1 MVYHWTLASI
11 LNASRV
17 GEKDKR
23 LVLFSR
29 ELGKVTA
36 VARGTAVP
44 DAKWS
49 TSFEPFSLL
58 YLRLYD
64 RSHFLT
70 VVSSEER
77 VVYTGVLSSLSR
89 SLKGMAMNQLA
100 ECVLESSSE
109 EPGLFA
115 AYVTALSRLNIAANA
130 AEEDR
135 VFLQFTLDVLT
146 ELGFGI
152 SSLHCERCGA
162 ALDKNVHFSMRDN
175 AFHCSP
181 CATTET
187 DVVLSPEL
195 VGFLRTGEGS
205 IDARRTLMGIALTL
219 RLLKSAASRLA
230 VTQAFERFAQNAA
243 TLFHIDTREEP
254 KESCHEL

>member
-36 VARGTAVP
+36 VARGALAP
-44 DAKWS
+44 DSKWS

-100 ECVLESSSE
+100 ECVLEPFSE

-115 AYVTALSRLNIAANA
+115 AYVTALSRLNIAANGA
-130 AEEDR
+130 GEDR
-135 VFLQFTLDVLT
+135 AFLQFTLDVLS
-146 ELGFGI
+146 ELGFGV

-162 ALDKNVHFSMRDN
+162 ALDENVQFSTRDN
-175 AFHCSP
+175 AFHCSR

-187 DVVLSPEL
+187 DVVLSSEL
-195 VGFLRTGEGS
+195 VTFLQTGQGS
-205 IDARRTLMGIALTL
+205 IDQRRTLMGIALTL
-219 RLLKSAASRLA
+219 RLLRSAANRLA
-230 VTQAFERFAQNAA
+230 ITQAFERFAQNAA
-243 TLFHIDTREEP
+243 TLFYIDAREEP

>member
-11 LNASRV
+11 LNTSRV
-17 GEKDKR
+17 GEKDKH

-36 VARGTAVP
+36 VARGAAAP

-58 YLRLYD
+58 YVRLYD

-77 VVYTGVLSSLSR
+77 VVYTGILSSLSR

-100 ECVLESSSE
+100 QCVLQPSSE

-115 AYVTALSRLNIAANA
+115 AYVTALSRLNIAANS
-130 AEEDR
+130 AEEDKA
-135 VFLQFTLDVLT
+135 FLQFTLDVLN
-146 ELGFGI
+146 ELGFGV
-152 SSLHCERCGA
+152 SSLYCERCGA
-162 ALDKNVHFSMRDN
+162 ALDENVHFSMRDN
-175 AFHCSP
+175 VFHCSP
-181 CATTET
+181 CATVDR

-195 VGFLRTGEGS
+195 VNFLRTGEGS

-219 RLLKSAASRLA
+219 RLLKSAAGKLA
-230 VTQAFERFAQNAA
+230 VTQAFEQFAQNAA

>member
-58 YLRLYD
+58 YLRLYE

-77 VVYTGVLSSLSR
+77 VVVMRSS
-89 SLKGMAMNQLA
+89 
-100 ECVLESSSE
+100 
-109 EPGLFA
+109 
-115 AYVTALSRLNIAANA
+115 
-130 AEEDR
+130 
-135 VFLQFTLDVLT
+135 
-146 ELGFGI
+146 
-152 SSLHCERCGA
+152 
-162 ALDKNVHFSMRDN
+162 
-175 AFHCSP
+175 
-181 CATTET
+181 
-187 DVVLSPEL
+187 
-195 VGFLRTGEGS
+195 
-205 IDARRTLMGIALTL
+205 
-219 RLLKSAASRLA
+219 
-230 VTQAFERFAQNAA
+230 
-243 TLFHIDTREEP
+243 
-254 KESCHEL
+254 

>member
-11 LNASRV
+11 LNTSRV

-36 VARGTAVP
+36 VARGTAAP

-58 YLRLYD
+58 YLRLYE

-77 VVYTGVLSSLSR
+77 VVYTSVLSSLSK

-100 ECVLESSSE
+100 ECVLEPSLE

-115 AYVTALSRLNIAANA
+115 AYVTALSKLNIAANA

-135 VFLQFTLDVLT
+135 VFLQFTLDVLN
-146 ELGFGI
+146 ELGFGVT
-152 SSLHCERCGA
+152 SLHCERCGTT
-162 ALDKNVHFSMRDN
+162 LDKNVHFSMRDN
-175 AFHCSP
+175 AFHCPP
-181 CATTET
+181 CATTGT

-195 VGFLRTGEGS
+195 VNFLRTGEGN
-205 IDARRTLMGIALTL
+205 IGERRTLMGIALTL
-219 RLLKSAASRLA
+219 RLLRSAASKLA
-230 VTQAFERFAQNAA
+230 ITQAFERFAQNAA
-243 TLFHIDTREEP
+243 TLFPIDARVEL
-254 KESCHEL
+254 KES

>member
-11 LNASRV
+11 LSASRV
-17 GEKDKR
+17 GEKDKH

-29 ELGKVTA
+29 ELGKVSA
-36 VARGTAVP
+36 VARGTATL

-64 RSHFLT
+64 RSRFLT

-77 VVYTGVLSSLSR
+77 IVYTGIMSSLSR

-100 ECVLESSSE
+100 ECVLEPSSE

-115 AYVTALSRLNIAANA
+115 AYVTALSRLNIATTVAD
-130 AEEDR
+130 EDTT
-135 VFLQFTLDVLT
+135 FLQFTLDVLN
-146 ELGFGI
+146 ELGFGV

-162 ALDKNVHFSMRDN
+162 ALDANVHFSMRDN
-175 AFHCSP
+175 AFHCSL
-181 CATTET
+181 CSTAET
-187 DVVLSPEL
+187 DVVLSSEL
-195 VGFLRTGEGS
+195 VDFLRTGEGC
-205 IDARRTLMGIALTL
+205 IDTRHTLMGIALTL
-219 RLLKSAASRLA
+219 RLLRSAAGRLA

-243 TLFHIDTREEP
+243 TLFHADLREQP
-254 KESCHEL
+254 KESSHEL

>member
-36 VARGTAVP
+36 VARGTAIP
-44 DAKWS
+44 GAKWS

-64 RSHFLT
+64 RSRFLT

-100 ECVLESSSE
+100 ECVLEPSSE

-130 AEEDR
+130 AEEDMA
-135 VFLQFTLDVLT
+135 FLQFTLDVLT
-146 ELGFGI
+146 DLGFGV

-162 ALDKNVHFSMRDN
+162 ALDENVHFSMRDN
-175 AFHCSP
+175 AFHCTP
-181 CATTET
+181 CATTEA
-187 DVVLSPEL
+187 DVLLSPQL
-195 VGFLRTGEGS
+195 VRFLRTGVGT
-205 IDARRTLMGIALTL
+205 IDGRRTLTGIALTL
-219 RLLKSAASRLA
+219 RLLRSAAGRLA
-230 VTQAFERFAQNAA
+230 ITQAFERFAQNAA
-243 TLFHIDTREEP
+243 TLFRIDTREEP

>member
-23 LVLFSR
+23 LILFSR

-36 VARGTAVP
+36 VAHGTAAP

-77 VVYTGVLSSLSR
+77 VVYTGILSSLSR

-100 ECVLESSSE
+100 ECVLEPSSE

-115 AYVTALSRLNIAANA
+115 AYVTALSKLNIAANPA
-130 AEEDR
+130 DEDKA
-135 VFLQFTLDVLT
+135 FLQFTLDVLN
-146 ELGFGI
+146 ELGFGV

-162 ALDKNVHFSMRDN
+162 ALDENVHFSMRDN
-175 AFHCSP
+175 VFHCSP
-181 CATTET
+181 CATVDG

-195 VGFLRTGEGS
+195 VNFLRTGEGS
-205 IDARRTLMGIALTL
+205 IDRRRTLTGIALTL
-219 RLLKSAASRLA
+219 RLLRSAAGRLA
-230 VTQAFERFAQNAA
+230 ITQAFEPFAQNAA
-243 TLFHIDTREEP
+243 TLFHIDARQEP

>member
-70 VVSSEER
+70 VVSAEER

-100 ECVLESSSE
+100 ECVLEPSSQ

-115 AYVTALSRLNIAANA
+115 AYVTALSRLNLAATA

-135 VFLQFTLDVLT
+135 AFLQFTLDVLN
-146 ELGFGI
+146 ELGFGV
-152 SSLHCERCGA
+152 SSLHCKRCGA
-162 ALDKNVHFSMRDN
+162 ALDDHVRFSMRDN
-175 AFHCSP
+175 AFHCSH
-181 CATTET
+181 CANSET
-187 DVVLSPEL
+187 DVALSPEL
-195 VGFLRTGEGS
+195 VNFLSTGDGA
-205 IDARRTLMGIALTL
+205 IDPRRTLTGIALAL
-219 RLLKSAASRLA
+219 RLLRSAAETLA
-230 VTQAFERFAQNAA
+230 ITQAFEHFAQNAA
-243 TLFHIDTREEP
+243 TLFRVNTKEEP

>member
-11 LNASRV
+11 LHASRV

-36 VARGTAVP
+36 VARSTAVP

-64 RSHFLT
+64 RSRFLT

-100 ECVLESSSE
+100 ECVLEPSLE
-109 EPGLFA
+109 EPSLFA

-135 VFLQFTLDVLT
+135 AFLQFTLDVLT
-146 ELGFGI
+146 ELGFGV

-162 ALDKNVHFSMRDN
+162 ALDKNVRFSMRDN
-175 AFHCSP
+175 VFHCLS
-181 CATTET
+181 CATAET
-187 DVVLSPEL
+187 DVALSPEL
-195 VGFLRTGEGS
+195 VSFLRTGEGS
-205 IDARRTLMGIALTL
+205 IDARRTLTGIALTL
-219 RLLKSAASRLA
+219 RLLRSAAGKLA
-230 VTQAFERFAQNAA
+230 ITQAFERFAQNAA
-243 TLFHIDTREEP
+243 TLFHTEAREEP
-254 KESCHEL
+254 KESCNEL

>member
-11 LNASRV
+11 LGASRV

-29 ELGKVTA
+29 ELGRVTA

-58 YLRLYD
+58 YLRLYE

-77 VVYTGVLSSLSR
+77 VVYTGILSSLSK

-100 ECVLESSSE
+100 ECVLEPSSE

-115 AYVTALSRLNIAANA
+115 SYVTALSRLNVAPDA

-135 VFLQFTLDVLT
+135 AFLQFTLDVLN
-146 ELGFGI
+146 ELGFGV
-152 SSLHCERCGA
+152 SSMHCERCGV
-162 ALDKNVHFSMRDN
+162 ALDDNVHFSMRDN
-175 AFHCSP
+175 IFHCHS
-181 CATTET
+181 CRATET
-187 DVVLSPEL
+187 DIVLSPEL
-195 VGFLRTGEGS
+195 VSFLRT
-205 IDARRTLMGIALTL
+205 
-219 RLLKSAASRLA
+219 
-230 VTQAFERFAQNAA
+230 
-243 TLFHIDTREEP
+243 
-254 KESCHEL
+254 